1 MILNYLR
8 NGSGVEMTN
17 PAHRGGSSIMLARLF
32 FWDILEEGERE
43 LFFHYLNGSNL
54 VQLLGIKPW

>member
-1 MILNYLR
+1 VWLLKKKSIIVALFLKNIILTLQLMILNYLR

-32 FWDILEEGERE
+32 F
-43 LFFHYLNGSNL
+43 
-54 VQLLGIKPW
+54 

>member
-1 MILNYLR
+1 MIPNYLR

-32 FWDILEEGERE
+32 F
-43 LFFHYLNGSNL
+43 
-54 VQLLGIKPW
+54 